1 MFPKYVIS
9 ICLILV
15 TQTSALDL
23 CTAREEHPTFEYA
36 YVDVD
41 ENTERYES
49 KTKLHLNVLYT
60 LIFLLIHYS
69 FHS

>member
-41 ENTERYES
+41 ENTEKYES
-49 KTKLHLNVLYT
+49 KTS
-60 LIFLLIHYS
+60 LL
-69 FHS
+69 